1 MRWIKQLY
9 MGESAE
15 RKKDRI
21 IRGIR
26 ESRILL
32 DVYVFTLPENPEDQ
46 LDIIPSNWL
55 RQTHY
60 KNREELTIIGF
71 ARGWEEVECM
81 LLALVTD
88 AMKALGTPDLRA
100 YLKLLLTEK
109 EDVDD

>member
-1 MRWIKQLY
+1 MRWMKQLY

-32 DVYVFTLPENPEDQ
+32 DVYVFTLPEDPEDQ

-55 RQTHY
+55 RQPYY
-60 KNREELTIIGF
+60 KNKEELTIIGF
-71 ARGWEEVECM
+71 ARGWEEAECV
-81 LLALVTD
+81 LLSLVTD

-100 YLKLLLTEK
+100 YLKLLLAEK